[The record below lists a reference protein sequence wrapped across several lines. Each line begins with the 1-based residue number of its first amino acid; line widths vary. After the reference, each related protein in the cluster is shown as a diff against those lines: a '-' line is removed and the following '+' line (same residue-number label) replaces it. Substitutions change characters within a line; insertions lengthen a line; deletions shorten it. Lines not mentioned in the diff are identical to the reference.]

1 MTILNSRDTGII
13 EPFNKIVK
21 WIRRETEKQ
30 SQTHTHTL
38 DLWSVHQWLCIFLFL
53 VFHASSNH
61 CKIFNEKQQ
70 QRTDIPTHLN
80 TQIKNVNHFWIT
92 AMMTCYMCVS
102 VYAFSAI
109 SAAAAASVCFLTSLF
124 PCYVLTDK
132 LTSQCT
138 ICIYIAIQNLFLLS
152 DFWKIETT
160 LLKMLH
166 SKNKTHIQTLIVFS
180 GRNRMKIV
188 IVYKEFLNQHWP
200 IHRCSLWMK
209 W

>member
-1 MTILNSRDTGII
+1 MDKKRNRKAISA
-13 EPFNKIVK
+13 
-21 WIRRETEKQ
+21 
-30 SQTHTHTL
+30 THTHTP

-70 QRTDIPTHLN
+70 QRTDIPTHLH

-109 SAAAAASVCFLTSLF
+109 AAAASVCFLTSLF
-124 PCYVLTDK
+124 PCYVSTDK

-152 DFWKIETT
+152 IRKNRNNSAKNAT
-160 LLKMLH
+160 LEKQN
-166 SKNKTHIQTLIVFS
+166 SYSDIDCI
-180 GRNRMKIV
+180 
-188 IVYKEFLNQHWP
+188 
-200 IHRCSLWMK
+200 LWAQ
-209 W
+209 